1 MSRNRFE
8 ALQEDE
14 EIVPIMAVE
23 TQKAQAMTRTS
34 AIEFHAADVR
44 KPLASAVKMANAGNR
59 IVLDKQGSY
68 VENVDTGERM
78 EVKVQGETFVFDV
91 QYGNGE
97 PGVIT
102 LDSGAGVN
110 VWPRGD
116 LPEVRMLP
124 KKPGLRMCAANGT
137 EIANLDQK
145 IVQLRGIDVGTTKSG
160 FSRRV

>member
-1 MSRNRFE
+1 MH
-8 ALQEDE
+8 EDE

-23 TQKAQAMTRTS
+23 AQKAQAMTRTS
-34 AIEFHAADVR
+34 AIEFHVADVR
-44 KPLASAVKMANAGNR
+44 KPLASAVKMVNAGNR

-78 EVKVQGETFVFDV
+78 EVKVQDETFVFDV

-97 PGVIT
+97 VGVIT

-110 VWPRGD
+110 VWPKGA

-124 KKPGLRMCAANGT
+124 RKPGLRMCAANGT
-137 EIANLDQK
+137 EIANLGRK
-145 IVQLRGIDVGTTKSG
+145 IVQFRGIDAGATKSV